1 LAQPAI
7 AETENRQGAARGGTR
22 MTALA
27 LAARPGLGRLRFK
40 KVDKV
45 VAMAVIG
52 AVVLAWFVVV
62 ALDAMMAF
70 VNEINDVGTGDYTLT
85 KAVVYVLLTVPRR
98 LYQFFAYGGLIG
110 GLMGMGALAASGE
123 LTALRAA
130 GMSKLRICASVVL
143 ALTILTVFVAIEGEL
158 IAPRAQQKA
167 EALALTAKNRDVTIG
182 KGGTLWARDGETVIN
197 AKRGRTRARAGGTPM
212 IELSDVRVFEFT
224 PIGQLSALSIAK
236 SATHV
241 DGQWT
246 LHDVRRTDFV
256 GRSATSK
263 TQETAQWKSE
273 LDPDVLAVSMIHPE
287 YLSMNDLVR
296 NIDYMDRNHQDAT
309 SYRLAYWGRIF
320 YPLNVLVL
328 AFCAVPFA
336 FGSLRTGGL
345 GKRLFIGMALAIS
358 YYFFQKSVVSMG
370 AVYNFNLA
378 VVNALPSLFLAV
390 AAWAYFR
397 RNA

>member
-1 LAQPAI
+1 
-7 AETENRQGAARGGTR
+7 
-22 MTALA
+22 MTAMA
-27 LAARPGLGRLRFK
+27 LATRIGLDRLRVK

-45 VAMAVIG
+45 VAISVIG
-52 AVVLAWFVVV
+52 AVLIAWLVVV
-62 ALDAMMAF
+62 ALDAMIAF
-70 VNEINDVGTGDYTLT
+70 VNEINDVGLGDYTLA
-85 KAVVYVLLTVPRR
+85 KAVTYILLTIPRR
-98 LYQFFAYGGLIG
+98 MYQFFAYGGLIG

-130 GMSKLRICASVVL
+130 GLSKLRICASVVL
-143 ALTILTVFVAIEGEL
+143 ALTILTAFVAVMGEAV
-158 IAPRAQQKA
+158 APRAQQKA

-182 KGGTLWARDGETVIN
+182 KGGTLWARDGSAVIN
-197 AKRGRTRARAGGTPM
+197 AKRGRTRANKNGPPT

-236 SATHV
+236 TATHV
-241 DGQWT
+241 NGEWA
-246 LHDVRRTDFV
+246 LHDVRRTEFE
-256 GRSATSK
+256 GRSATST
-263 TQETAQWKSE
+263 TQATAQWKSA
-273 LDPDVLAVSMIHPE
+273 LDPNVLAVSMIHPE
-287 YLSMNDLVR
+287 YLSMNDLTR
-296 NIDYMDRNHQDAT
+296 NIDYMNRNRQDAS
-309 SYRLAYWGRIF
+309 SYLLAYWGRIF

-345 GKRLFIGMALAIS
+345 GKRLFMGMVLAIS

-378 VVNALPSLFLAV
+378 VVNALPSLLLA
-390 AAWAYFR
+390 AAAFVYFR

>member
-1 LAQPAI
+1 
-7 AETENRQGAARGGTR
+7 
-22 MTALA
+22 
-27 LAARPGLGRLRFK
+27 
-40 KVDKV
+40 
-45 VAMAVIG
+45 
-52 AVVLAWFVVV
+52 
-62 ALDAMMAF
+62 
-70 VNEINDVGTGDYTLT
+70 
-85 KAVVYVLLTVPRR
+85 
-98 LYQFFAYGGLIG
+98 
-110 GLMGMGALAASGE
+110 ASGE

>member
-1 LAQPAI
+1 M
-7 AETENRQGAARGGTR
+7 AAALSMRRG
-22 MTALA
+22 LD
-27 LAARPGLGRLRFK
+27 RLRFK

-45 VAMAVIG
+45 VALSVIG
-52 AVVLAWFVVV
+52 AVLLAWLVVV
-62 ALDAMMAF
+62 ALDSMMAF
-70 VNEINDVGTGDYTLT
+70 VNEINDVGTGDYTLA
-85 KAVVYVLLTVPRR
+85 KAVTYILLTVPRR
-98 LYQFFAYGGLIG
+98 MYQFFAYGGLIG

-143 ALTILTVFVAIEGEL
+143 ALTVLTAFVALEGEL

-182 KGGTLWARDGETVIN
+182 KGGALWARDGDAVIN
-197 AKRGRTRARAGGTPM
+197 AKRGRTRRGHDGVPT

-224 PIGQLSALSIAK
+224 PAGQLSALSIAK

-241 DGQWT
+241 GGEWT
-246 LHDVRRTDFV
+246 LHDVRRTEFA
-256 GRSATSK
+256 GRSATST
-263 TQETAQWKSE
+263 TQETTQWKSA
-273 LDPDVLAVSMIHPE
+273 LDPNVLAVSMIHPE
-287 YLSMNDLVR
+287 YLSMSDLAR
-296 NIDYMDRNHQDAT
+296 NIDYMNRNRQDAT
-309 SYRLAYWGRIF
+309 TYKVAYWGRIF

-336 FGSLRTGGL
+336 FASLRTGGL

-390 AAWAYFR
+390 AAFVYFR

>member
-1 LAQPAI
+1 M
-7 AETENRQGAARGGTR
+7 AAAFASR
-22 MTALA
+22 L
-27 LAARPGLGRLRFK
+27 GLHRLRFK

-45 VAMAVIG
+45 VALSVIG
-52 AVVLAWFVVV
+52 AVLIAWIVVV

-70 VNEINDVGTGDYTLT
+70 VNEINDVGTGDYTLA
-85 KAVVYVLLTVPRR
+85 KAVSYILLTVPRR
-98 LYQFFAYGGLIG
+98 MYQFFAYGGLIG

-143 ALTILTVFVAIEGEL
+143 ALTVLTAFVAFMGEA

-182 KGGTLWARDGETVIN
+182 KGGALWARDGETVIN
-197 AKRGRTRARAGGTPM
+197 AKRGRTRRGHDGTPA
-212 IELSDVRVFEFT
+212 IELSEVRVFEFT
-224 PIGQLSALSIAK
+224 PAGQLSALSIAK
-236 SATHV
+236 TATHAS
-241 DGQWT
+241 GEWT
-246 LHDVRRTDFV
+246 LHDVRRTEFAR
-256 GRSATSK
+256 RSATSK
-263 TQETAQWKSE
+263 VEQTAQWKSQ
-273 LDPDVLAVSMIHPE
+273 LDPNVLAVSMIHPE
-287 YLSMNDLVR
+287 YLSMADLSR
-296 NIDYMDRNHQDAT
+296 NIDYMNRNRQDAGT
-309 SYRLAYWGRIF
+309 YKVAYWGRIF

-345 GKRLFIGMALAIS
+345 GKRLFMGMALAIS

-378 VVNALPSLFLAV
+378 VVNALPSLLLA
-390 AAWAYFR
+390 AAAFVYFR

>member
-1 LAQPAI
+1 M
-7 AETENRQGAARGGTR
+7 AA
-22 MTALA
+22 ALSM
-27 LAARPGLGRLRFK
+27 RSGLDRLRFK

-45 VAMAVIG
+45 VALSVIG
-52 AVVLAWFVVV
+52 AVLLAWLVVV
-62 ALDAMMAF
+62 ALDSMMAF
-70 VNEINDVGTGDYTLT
+70 VSEINDVGTGDYTLA
-85 KAVVYVLLTVPRR
+85 KAVTYILLTVPRR
-98 LYQFFAYGGLIG
+98 MYQFFAYGGLIG

-143 ALTILTVFVAIEGEL
+143 ALTVLTAFVAFIGEA

-182 KGGTLWARDGETVIN
+182 KGGALWARDGDAVIN
-197 AKRGRTRARAGGTPM
+197 AKHGRTRRGPDGTPT
-212 IELSDVRVFEFT
+212 IELSEVRVFEFT
-224 PIGQLSALSIAK
+224 PAGQLSALSIAK
-236 SATHV
+236 TATHL
-241 DGQWT
+241 GGEWT
-246 LHDVRRTDFV
+246 LHDVRRSEFE
-256 GRSATSK
+256 GRSATST
-263 TQETAQWKSE
+263 TQEKAQWKSA
-273 LDPDVLAVSMIHPE
+273 LDPNVLAVSMIHPE
-287 YLSMNDLVR
+287 YLSMSDLAR
-296 NIDYMDRNHQDAT
+296 NIDYMNRNRQDAT
-309 SYRLAYWGRIF
+309 TYKVAYWGRIF

-336 FGSLRTGGL
+336 FASLRTGGL
-345 GKRLFIGMALAIS
+345 GKRLFMGMALAIS

-390 AAWAYFR
+390 AAFVYFR

>member
-1 LAQPAI
+1 MMAATLA
-7 AETENRQGAARGGTR
+7 TR
-22 MTALA
+22 
-27 LAARPGLGRLRFK
+27 LGFDRLRFK

-45 VAMAVIG
+45 VALSVIG
-52 AVVLAWFVVV
+52 GVLLAWFVVV
-62 ALDAMMAF
+62 ALDAMQAF
-70 VNEINDVGTGDYTLT
+70 VGEINDVGTGDYTLA
-85 KAVVYVLLTVPRR
+85 KAVAYILLTVPRR
-98 LYQFFAYGGLIG
+98 MYQYFAYGALIG

-143 ALTILTVFVAIEGEL
+143 ALTILTVFVALMGEA

-167 EALALTAKNRDVTIG
+167 ESLMQSAKNRDIAIG
-182 KGGTLWARDGETVIN
+182 KGGTLWARDGDTVIN
-197 AKRGRTRARAGGTPM
+197 AKRGRTRANKGGTPI
-212 IELSDVRVFEFT
+212 IELSEVRVFEFT

-236 SATHV
+236 TATHV
-241 DGQWT
+241 NGEWT
-246 LHDVRRTDFV
+246 LHDVRRTEFE
-256 GRSATSK
+256 GRSATS
-263 TQETAQWKSE
+263 TTEETEQWKSQ
-273 LDPDVLAVSMIHPE
+273 LDPNVLAVSMIHPE
-287 YLSMNDLVR
+287 YLSMNDLAR
-296 NIDYMDRNHQDAT
+296 NIDYMNRNRQDAT
-309 SYRLAYWGRIF
+309 SYKLAYWGRIF

-345 GKRLFIGMALAIS
+345 GKRLFMGMALAIS

-378 VVNALPSLFLAV
+378 LVNALPSLFLA
-390 AAWAYFR
+390 AAAFVYFR

>member
-1 LAQPAI
+1 M
-7 AETENRQGAARGGTR
+7 AAT
-22 MTALA
+22 
-27 LAARPGLGRLRFK
+27 LAARFNTDLLRFK

-45 VAMAVIG
+45 VALSVTG
-52 AVVLAWFVVV
+52 AVLLAWLVVV
-62 ALDAMMAF
+62 ALDAMQAF
-70 VNEINDVGTGDYTLT
+70 VGEINDVGTGDYTLA
-85 KAVVYVLLTVPRR
+85 KAVAYILLTIPRR
-98 LYQFFAYGGLIG
+98 MYQFFAYGALIG

-143 ALTILTVFVAIEGEL
+143 ALTVLTAIVAVMGEA

-167 EALALTAKNRDVTIG
+167 EALMQTAKNRDIAIG
-182 KGGTLWARDGETVIN
+182 KGGTLWARDGDNVIN
-197 AKRGRTRARAGGTPM
+197 AKRGRTHANKNGPPT

-236 SATHV
+236 TATHV
-241 DGQWT
+241 NGEWT
-246 LHDVRRTDFV
+246 LHDVRRTDFE
-256 GRSATSK
+256 GRSATST
-263 TQETAQWKSE
+263 TQASAQWKSQ
-273 LDPDVLAVSMIHPE
+273 LDPNVLAVSMIHPE
-287 YLSMNDLVR
+287 YLSMADLQR
-296 NIDYMDRNHQDAT
+296 NIDYMNRNRQDAT
-309 SYRLAYWGRIF
+309 TYKVAYWGRIF

-345 GKRLFIGMALAIS
+345 GKRLFMGMALAIS

-378 VVNALPSLFLAV
+378 VVNALPSLLLAV
-390 AAWAYFR
+390 AAFAYFR

>member
-1 LAQPAI
+1 MM
-7 AETENRQGAARGGTR
+7 AAT
-22 MTALA
+22 
-27 LAARPGLGRLRFK
+27 LAARLGFDRLRFK

-45 VAMAVIG
+45 VALSVIG
-52 AVVLAWFVVV
+52 GVLLAWFVVV
-62 ALDAMMAF
+62 ALDAMQAF
-70 VNEINDVGTGDYTLT
+70 VGEINDVGTGDYTLA
-85 KAVVYVLLTVPRR
+85 KAVAYILLTVPRR
-98 LYQFFAYGGLIG
+98 MYQYFAYGALIG

-143 ALTILTVFVAIEGEL
+143 ALTILTAFVALMGEV

-167 EALALTAKNRDVTIG
+167 ESLMQTAKNRDIAIG

-197 AKRGRTRARAGGTPM
+197 AKRAHSRANKGSTPT
-212 IELSDVRVFEFT
+212 IELSEVRVFEFT
-224 PIGQLSALSIAK
+224 PAGQLSALSIAK
-236 SATHV
+236 TATHIN
-241 DGQWT
+241 GEWT

-263 TQETAQWKSE
+263 IEETAQWKSQ
-273 LDPDVLAVSMIHPE
+273 LDPDVLAVSAIHPE
-287 YLSMNDLVR
+287 YLSMNDLAH
-296 NIDYMDRNHQDAT
+296 NIDYMKRNKQDSDAARYQT
-309 SYRLAYWGRIF
+309 AYWGRIF

-345 GKRLFIGMALAIS
+345 GKRLFMGMALAIS

-378 VVNALPSLFLAV
+378 LVNALPSLLLAV
-390 AAWAYFR
+390 AAFVYFR